1 MNPIV
6 KYTLARIVLFAV
18 CAGLVFIPDGMDV
31 LLKLLIALVVSAIA
45 SFFLLRQWRDEVA
58 EQLSANSR
66 QRMDS
71 KERLRAALAGD
82 DEKEGTPPNP
92 ERRAGDPS

>member
-18 CAGLVFIPDGMDV
+18 CIGLVSLPADMNLFF
-31 LLKLLIALVVSAIA
+31 KLIVALVVSSAA

-58 EQLSANSR
+58 ERLSTGSR
-66 QRMDS
+66 RRLDE
-71 KERLRAALAGD
+71 KERLRAALAGE
-82 DEKEGTPPNP
+82 DE
-92 ERRAGDPS
+92 AAPSR